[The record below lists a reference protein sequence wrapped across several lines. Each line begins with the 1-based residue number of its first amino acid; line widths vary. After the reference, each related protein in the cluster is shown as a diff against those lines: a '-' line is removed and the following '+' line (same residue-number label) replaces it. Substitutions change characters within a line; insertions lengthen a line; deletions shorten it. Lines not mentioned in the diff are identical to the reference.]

1 MSRPTRGEHPHH
13 VRDALRHEAAEI
25 AFLIRAG
32 ARVMVC
38 GRRGMAAGV
47 RPGLDEIL
55 APAGLT
61 PALLKAEGRY
71 VEDVF

>member
-38 GRRGMAAGV
+38 GGRGMAAGV
-47 RPGLDEIL
+47 RPALDEIL

-61 PALLKAEGRY
+61 PALLKA
-71 VEDVF
+71 